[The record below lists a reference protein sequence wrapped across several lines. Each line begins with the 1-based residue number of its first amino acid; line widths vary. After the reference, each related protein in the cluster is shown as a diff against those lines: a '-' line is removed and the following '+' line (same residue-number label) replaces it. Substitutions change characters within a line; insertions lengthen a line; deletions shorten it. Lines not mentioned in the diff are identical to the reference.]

1 MKNLGELRLLDKVF
15 IKNKVSSSIMIVNV
29 KYIEY
34 NDEYVLI
41 IIKAGLNGFYSKE
54 ICIDAIEAETSPVCT
69 SICNTYQISTD
80 LKLIK

>member
-15 IKNKVSSSIMIVNV
+15 IKDKVSSSIMIVNV

-41 IIKAGLNGFYSKE
+41 RIKAGLRGFYSTDV
-54 ICIDAIEAETSPVCT
+54 CIDAVEAEHSHTCA